1 MEVNELATQ
10 EGAPAVT
17 PESAPEITDVQTEA
31 GEVQNSEVQQPAE
44 TENTDDKG
52 AEPAVPL
59 KQLIEQRKK
68 RQKAEQEAAYWRGQA
83 EARLAQQPEQT
94 QQPAAQAQ
102 AQAQQGPPA
111 PPSLDDYETFEQY
124 ERAKD
129 DYLIQA
135 AEYRVAQKL
144 LQQRQAAQRQ
154 SVIQSFEQRLAKAA
168 EEDPTIVDIRN
179 DPTLP
184 VSQVMAQLL
193 TRSEA
198 SPQILKWLNSN
209 RDEAAKI
216 AKMDP
221 IAAAMEFGKIEATIK
236 STPKPQPKK
245 VSSAPA
251 PITTVQTTTPASID
265 EDDLP
270 MEEYYKRR
278 TKKLYG
284 R

>member
-1 MEVNELATQ
+1 MEVNELAPQ
-10 EGAPAVT
+10 EGVPAVT
-17 PESAPEITDVQTEA
+17 PVSAPET
-31 GEVQNSEVQQPAE
+31 NEVQQAE
-44 TENTDDKG
+44 EVNTEVQQQVDAENTEEKG

-83 EARLAQQPEQT
+83 EARAAAEAKVAEPKQQLQRPNQVPIA
-94 QQPAAQAQ
+94 PAA
-102 AQAQQGPPA
+102 PK
-111 PPSLDDYETFEQY
+111 LDDYETFESY

-129 DYLIQA
+129 EYLVQM
-135 AEYRVAQKL
+135 AEYKITQRMAQ
-144 LQQRQAAQRQ
+144 QQRQVQQQ
-154 SVIQSFEQRLAKAA
+154 SVISAFEQRIAKAA
-168 EEDPTIVDIRN
+168 EEDPTIIEIRN

-184 VSQVMAQLL
+184 VSQTMAQLL
-193 TRSEA
+193 QRSES
-198 SPQILKWLNSN
+198 SPQILKWLNVN
-209 RDEAAKI
+209 REEAVKI
-216 AKMDP
+216 ARMDP
-221 IAAAMEFGKIEATIK
+221 ISAAMEFGKIEATIK
-236 STPKPQPKK
+236 ATPKPQPKK

-251 PITTVQTTTPASID
+251 PISTVQTTTPTSID